1 MKKFIESN
9 NKINENANKAK
20 NAKMQKMKRKL
31 LKISIL
37 ISRSKI
43 RK

>member
-9 NKINENANKAK
+9 NEINENANKAK
-20 NAKMQKMKRKL
+20 FAKMQKMKRKL